1 VKLLSCEELEFS
13 YNGNPFISDFNLE
26 VDENDFISVIGRN
39 GSGKTTLIKL
49 ICGLISNYGGNI
61 YLHSDDIRNINRR
74 KIAKILSY
82 LPQYGVPMFSEMK
95 VRDFILLGRYS
106 SKGNIQFSYS
116 SEDKD
121 IAGKSLE
128 ILKIENLRNKN
139 LNELSG
145 GERQKVLIALTL
157 VQLNITTDLK
167 EKILVID
174 EPLTYLDIN
183 HQIEIFELL
192 RSLNSDKNLTII
204 VITHDLN
211 LAMKYTKN
219 SLLLD
224 GGKNCG
230 YGKSSEI
237 INPDILRKHFLVNS
251 RIVSINNYNQIHYN

>member
-1 VKLLSCEELEFS
+1 MNLLRCEKLEFS

-26 VDENDFISVIGRN
+26 VNDKDFISVIGRN

-49 ICGLISNYGGNI
+49 ICGLISNYGGVI
-61 YLHSDDIRNINRR
+61 YLNSEDIKNISRR
-74 KIAKILSY
+74 EIAKILAY
-82 LPQYGVPMFSEMK
+82 LPQYGVPMFSQMK

-116 SEDKD
+116 SEDKN
-121 IAGKSLE
+121 IAEKSLG
-128 ILKIENLRNKN
+128 ILKIENLKNKN

-157 VQLNITTDLK
+157 VQLDITTDLK
-167 EKILVID
+167 GKILIID

-192 RSLNSDKNLTII
+192 KSLNTEKNLTII

-224 GGKNCG
+224 SGKNCG

-237 INPDILRKHFLVNS
+237 INPDILKKHFLVNS
-251 RIVSINNYNQIHYN
+251 QILSINNYNQIHYN